1 MKLRGK
7 KKMSQKKAKTQKKT
21 PSPKGPF
28 RLNLGCGTDIREG
41 FINIDLIDA
50 ADLQI
55 DLETIGQFVPDDNQ
69 NAVYGKPTSGKVKK
83 LPYPDGSVELTLCS
97 HILEHLHNFKD
108 LMNELH
114 RVTKSGG
121 VVTVFVPIYP
131 SKQAFQDPTHVRFFT
146 DETFSYLNQDHDYH
160 KEHGVNYGFKPWTV
174 QRQMVQNGWELV
186 VNLKKP

>member
-1 MKLRGK
+1 MT
-7 KKMSQKKAKTQKKT
+7 QKKKKT

-28 RLNLGCGTDIREG
+28 RLNLGCGDDIRDG

-50 ADLQI
+50 ADLKI
-55 DLETIGQFVPDDNQ
+55 DLETVGRE
-69 NAVYGKPTSGKVKK
+69 KK

-114 RVTKSGG
+114 RVTKPGG
-121 VVTVFVPIYP
+121 VLTVLVPIYP

-146 DETFSYLNQDHDYH
+146 DETFSYVNQEHDLYRECG
-160 KEHGVNYGFKPWTV
+160 KNYGLKPWKV
-174 QRQMVQNGWELV
+174 NQQRVLNGWELA
-186 VNLKKP
+186 VNLRKP

>member
-1 MKLRGK
+1 
-7 KKMSQKKAKTQKKT
+7 MSQKKKSSQKKI

-55 DLETIGQFVPDDNQ
+55 DLE
-69 NAVYGKPTSGKVKK
+69 KVGEKR

-114 RVTKSGG
+114 RVTKKGG
-121 VVTVFVPIYP
+121 MVTIFVPVYP

-146 DETFSYLNQDHDYH
+146 DETFNYLNEDSFYW
-160 KEHGVNYGFKPWTV
+160 KEHGVNYGFKPWKL
-174 QRQMVQNGWELV
+174 QRQMINQGGWELIV
-186 VNLKKP
+186 HLKKP